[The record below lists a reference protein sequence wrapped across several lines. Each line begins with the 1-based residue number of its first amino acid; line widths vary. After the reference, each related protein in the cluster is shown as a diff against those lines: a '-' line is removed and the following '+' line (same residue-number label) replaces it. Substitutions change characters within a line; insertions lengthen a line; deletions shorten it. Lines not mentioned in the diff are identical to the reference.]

1 MTDILSKTMFIAG
14 MVASAARST
23 ASYYIRGPRCAKW
36 SLVFQI
42 RRDVMHKAMSS
53 NLKRSPTDAEIE
65 QIDFGLIAK
74 HNEKWDL
81 PTSEVPANMG
91 AFRAASIRV
100 ADIDVDPELFAGA
113 GPAESGLR
121 LLVAQDLQETGREIP
136 YEFTAPISM
145 LGEGC
150 DLERVF
156 KCTPIDESENIVL
169 YVHGGGY
176 RYGSPASHRS
186 LTGRLSG
193 LSGLR
198 CMSVHYRLAPLHPY
212 PAQLHD
218 AFLAFVYLLK
228 QGFKPQNI
236 VLAGDSAGGNL
247 ALSLL
252 LLLRHTGITRTVCG
266 LVLLSPWTD
275 LVSSRSSLE
284 RNAKYDYLTGP
295 PLLSPLAPARVF
307 YAPGR
312 RYSQALFDEMS
323 HPLVSPVNGDFK
335 DFPPTLIQAGDK
347 EVLADDIAQ
356 LYENLLRDNPDRQD
370 SFIYECYAD
379 MIHVF
384 HQFMELDDAAVAYAS
399 AGKFMKGL

>member
-1 MTDILSKTMFIAG
+1 MTDILSKSLFIAG

-36 SLVFQI
+36 SLLFQI
-42 RRDVMHKAMSS
+42 RRDVMYKVMSC
-53 NLKRSPTDAEIE
+53 NLKSSPTDAEIE
-65 QIDFGLIAK
+65 QIDFGLIAR
-74 HNEKWDL
+74 HNMQWDL
-81 PTSEVPANMG
+81 PASEVPADMG
-91 AFRAASIRV
+91 AFRAASIFV
-100 ADIDVDPELFAGA
+100 ADIDVDPEVFAGA

-121 LLVAQDLQETGREIP
+121 LLVARDLEETGREIP
-136 YEFTAPISM
+136 YELTAPISM
-145 LGEGC
+145 LGD

-156 KCTPIDESENIVL
+156 KCTPIDENENIIL
-169 YVHGGGY
+169 YLHGGGY
-176 RYGSPASHRS
+176 KYGSPASHRG

-198 CMSVHYRLAPLHPY
+198 CISIHYRLAPLYPY
-212 PAQLHD
+212 PAQLYD
-218 AFLAFVYLLK
+218 GFLAFVYLLK

-247 ALSLL
+247 ALSLF
-252 LLLRHTGITRTVCG
+252 LLLRHTGITHTVCG

-275 LVSSRSSLE
+275 LVSSRPSME

-295 PLLSPLAPARVF
+295 PLLSPLALARLF

-312 RYSQALFDEMS
+312 KYSQELIDEMS

-356 LYENLLRDNPDRQD
+356 FYENLLRDNPDRHD
-370 SFIYECYAD
+370 RFIYECYTD

-384 HQFMELDDAAVAYAS
+384 HQFLEQDDTAVAFAS